1 MVSTDFGELGSLQ
14 DIEPPEGLMGDIYS
28 YVYHSSPRP
37 VPEVALTAAIAL
49 MAGVTGRAYNVSNC
63 GLNQYILLLAP
74 TGTGKESLN
83 TGVTTLLH
91 MCEDSIMDSLSF
103 LGPSDIAS
111 GPALV
116 KHVQEHP
123 SCVSIVGEFGHRL
136 EQLCRGDAVPTEITF
151 RRMLLDFYSKSGRNA
166 VVNPLVYSKRSD
178 NTAPIRSPS
187 FSLVGESTPGRVYD
201 NLTTNMV
208 AEGLI
213 PRFMI
218 VEYEGKRPPF
228 NKKHAKVEPDLQLM
242 KGLETMILRCQQ
254 INRQQNMVIDVVI
267 KPDAEQYLDAY
278 DAFCDQKINANKR
291 DTLRQL
297 WNRCHL
303 KALKLAALVAVGRSV
318 SEVVD
323 KGYGV
328 TDPTPAITVSD
339 AQWAVN
345 LVQWSTSH
353 ILDKFTSGT
362 LKESKAMERLLFVG
376 ELFRNYPSMTLDEA
390 LNDANTTPQ
399 FVQDK
404 ILPKNWLFIRC
415 KHKSVFFTPGEKSA
429 RWSTVKRTMDALVKE
444 GIIKQLT
451 RQEITKAGY
460 TLTSH
465 ITPIYYR
472 LLDLNKLHETDFADD

>member
-1 MVSTDFGELGSLQ
+1 MYKRQ
-14 DIEPPEGLMGDIYS
+14 
-28 YVYHSSPRP
+28 
-37 VPEVALTAAIAL
+37 
-49 MAGVTGRAYNVSNC
+49 YNISNC

-74 TGTGKESLN
+74 TGAGKESLN

-218 VEYEGKRPPF
+218 IEYEGSRPAF
-228 NKKHAKVEPDLQLM
+228 NKAHAKVEPDLQLM
-242 KGLETMILRCQQ
+242 KGLETLILRCQQ
-254 INRQQNMVIDVVI
+254 INRQTNMVIDVI
-267 KPDAEQYLDAY
+267 LSPEAEEYLDSY
-278 DAFCDQKINANKR
+278 DAFCDARINANKR

-303 KALKLAALVAVGRSV
+303 KALKLGALVAVGRSITE
-318 SEVVD
+318 SLNQ
-323 KGYGV
+323 GYNV
-328 TDPTPAITVSD
+328 ADPTPQVSLSD
-339 AQWAVN
+339 AKWAVN

-353 ILDKFTSGT
+353 ILDKFTSGYT
-362 LKESKAMERLLFVG
+362 KDSKPMARLLFL
-376 ELFRNYPSMTLDEA
+376 EEIIRKYPNLTLQEVVKDPDTNEQYW
-390 LNDANTTPQ
+390 L
-399 FVQDK
+399 DK
-404 ILPKNWLFIRC
+404 IIPKNWLFQRC
-415 KHKSVFFTPGEKSA
+415 RYKSIFFLPNEKHA
-429 RWSTVKRTMDALVKE
+429 RWPHVKKTVDIMVKE
-444 GIIKQLT
+444 GALHQLT
-451 RQEITKAGY
+451 RDDLIKAGY
-460 TLTSH
+460 RFTSSILPLH
-465 ITPIYYR
+465 YR
-472 LLDLNKLHETDFADD
+472 VGDLNKLREITFADG